1 MKIDPPST
9 AAPRILIVEDELIV
23 SADIAARLERMG
35 YQVVGQADQAEQAV
49 KICLEQQ
56 PDLVLM
62 DIRLKGE
69 MDGIAAASRI
79 HSHCSIPIVFLT
91 AHADESTLQRAKI
104 SEPYGYILKPFEER
118 ELRIVVEVSLYRSK
132 IDRQLAQSR
141 EFLATILQSIND
153 AVIAC
158 DDSWCVSYINPAAEL
173 LVGANTDQ
181 VLQKPIDQVLQI
193 MQLESKR
200 PISPKDLASQDDSK
214 SAGTEFLLRE
224 QGGSL
229 RQVILNTA
237 RLTLRVGGCEDATVF
252 MLRDVTKQRV
262 LEESLLQSQRME
274 SLGQLAAGIAH
285 DLNNLLTVV
294 CINSGLLFE
303 MPSANSTQREL
314 LQDINKATERATTM
328 TQQLLAIGKKQ
339 VVQSRTVDLN
349 AIVQSRMDFV
359 NRLVSPKVSTLREI
373 HATPLAIYAD
383 SEQIEQVL
391 FNLAINARKR
401 LSDGGVLTIRT
412 LKLDHYAQLSDQSV
426 AVLEVEDNGKGI
438 DADTQ
443 SRIWEPFYADN
454 RDGTGLELAVVYG
467 IVKQFG
473 GAVSLTSEYGKGSV
487 FRIYLPLRDSK

>member
-1 MKIDPPST
+1 MKIDPPSM
-9 AAPRILIVEDELIV
+9 AAPRVLIVEDELIV

-35 YQVVGQADQAEQAV
+35 YQVIGQADQAEQAV
-49 KICLEQQ
+49 KICLEKQ

-62 DIRLKGE
+62 DIRLKGK
-69 MDGIAAASRI
+69 MDGIAAAGQI

-118 ELRIVVEVSLYRSK
+118 ELRIVVEISLYRSK
-132 IDRQLAQSR
+132 IDRRLAQSR

-158 DDSWCVSYINPAAEL
+158 DDSWCVSYVNPAAEL
-173 LVGANTDQ
+173 LIGANADQ
-181 VLQKPIDQVLQI
+181 VLRKPIDQVLQI
-193 MQLESKR
+193 MQVESEM
-200 PISPKDLASQDDSK
+200 PISPEDLVSQVNSN
-214 SAGTEFLLRE
+214 SAGPEFLLRE
-224 QGGSL
+224 QGGKL
-229 RQVILNTA
+229 RRVILNTA
-237 RLTLRVGGCEDATVF
+237 RLKLRAGGLEDAAVF

-294 CINSGLLFE
+294 CINAGLLFE

-339 VVQSRTVDLN
+339 VVQSRAVDLN
-349 AIVQSRMDFV
+349 EIVQSRMDFV
-359 NRLVSPKVSTLREI
+359 TRLVSPRVSARCEI
-373 HATPLAIYAD
+373 HVTPLEIHVD
-383 SEQIEQVL
+383 SAQIEQVL

-412 LKLDHYAQLSDQSV
+412 LKLDHYAQLSDQAV

-473 GAVSLTSEYGKGSV
+473 GTVSLTSELGKGSV
-487 FRIYLPLRDSK
+487 FRICLPLRVCN

>member
-1 MKIDPPST
+1 MKFDPPST
-9 AAPRILIVEDELIV
+9 TTPRVLIVEDELIV

-49 KICLEQQ
+49 KICLEQL

-62 DIRLKGE
+62 DIRLKGDV
-69 MDGIAAASRI
+69 DGIAAASRI
-79 HSHCSIPIVFLT
+79 RSSCSIPIVFLT

-104 SEPYGYILKPFEER
+104 TEPYGYILKPFEER

-158 DDSWCVSYINPAAEL
+158 DDSWCVSYINPAAEQL
-173 LVGANTDQ
+173 IGSSADQ
-181 VLQKPIDQVLQI
+181 VLQKPINQVLRI
-193 MQLESKR
+193 MQLESKM
-200 PISPKDLASQDDSK
+200 PISAEDLASQSNSTGD
-214 SAGTEFLLRE
+214 EFFLRVH
-224 QGGSL
+224 GDML
-229 RQVILNTA
+229 RRVVLNTS
-237 RLTLRVGGCEDATVF
+237 RLKLRAGSADDASVF
-252 MLRDVTKQRV
+252 MLRDVTKQRI
-262 LEESLLQSQRME
+262 LEESLLQSHRME

-303 MPSANSTQREL
+303 MPSANTTQREL

-339 VVQSRTVDLN
+339 VVQSRTIDLN
-349 AIVQSRMDFV
+349 ALVQSRMDLL
-359 NRLVSPKVSTLREI
+359 NRLVSPKVSTRLEI
-373 HATPLAIYAD
+373 HANPLEIHAE
-383 SEQIEQVL
+383 SVQIEQVL

-401 LSDGGVLTIRT
+401 LSEGGVLTIRT
-412 LKLDHYAQLSDQSV
+412 LKLDHFAQLNDQPV

-443 SRIWEPFYADN
+443 ARIWEPFYADN

-473 GAVSLTSEYGKGSV
+473 GTVSLTSEFGMGSV
-487 FRIYLPLRDSK
+487 FRICLPLHDSN

>member
-1 MKIDPPST
+1 MKTDPPPTT
-9 AAPRILIVEDELIV
+9 APKVLIVEDELIV

-69 MDGIAAASRI
+69 LDGIAAASRI
-79 HSHCSIPIVFLT
+79 RSYCPVPIVFLT

-104 SEPYGYILKPFEER
+104 TEPYGYILKPFEER

-158 DDSWCVSYINPAAEL
+158 DSSWCVSYINPAAEL
-173 LVGANTDQ
+173 LIGSSADQ

-193 MQLESKR
+193 MPLESR
-200 PISPKDLASQDDSK
+200 IPVSPKDLASQDESK
-214 SAGTEFLLRE
+214 SPGTEILLR
-224 QGGSL
+224 QHNGNL
-229 RQVILNTA
+229 RRVILNTA
-237 RLTLRVGGCEDATVF
+237 RLKLRSGSSEDATVF

-262 LEESLLQSQRME
+262 LEENLLQSQRME
-274 SLGQLAAGIAH
+274 SLSQLAAGIAH

-303 MPSANSTQREL
+303 MPSANATQREL

-349 AIVQSRMDFV
+349 LLVQSKMDLV
-359 NRLVSPKVSTLREI
+359 KRLVSPKVSTRHEI
-373 HATPLAIYAD
+373 HATPFAIHAD

-412 LKLDHYAQLSDQSV
+412 LKLDQYAALSDQPV

-443 SRIWEPFYADN
+443 ARIWEPFYADN

-473 GAVSLTSEYGKGSV
+473 GTVSLSSESGKGSV
-487 FRIYLPLRDSK
+487 FRIYLPLRDSN

>member
-9 AAPRILIVEDELIV
+9 AAPRVLIVEDELIV

-35 YQVVGQADQAEQAV
+35 YQVIGQADQAEQAV

-62 DIRLKGE
+62 DIRLKGD

-104 SEPYGYILKPFEER
+104 TEPYGYILKPFEER

-173 LVGANTDQ
+173 LVGANTNQ
-181 VLQKPIDQVLQI
+181 VLQKPIDQVLQVL
-193 MQLESKR
+193 QLESKM
-200 PISPKDLASQDDSK
+200 PISPKDLASHDDSK

-229 RQVILNTA
+229 RRVILNTA
-237 RLTLRVGGCEDATVF
+237 RLTLRVGGCQDATVF
-252 MLRDVTKQRV
+252 MLRDVTKQRL

-373 HATPLAIYAD
+373 HATPLVIHAD

-412 LKLDHYAQLSDQSV
+412 LKLDHSAQLSDQSV

-473 GAVSLTSEYGKGSV
+473 GDVSLTSEFGKGSV
-487 FRIYLPLRDSK
+487 FRIYLPLRDSN

>member
-35 YQVVGQADQAEQAV
+35 YQVIGQADQAEQAV

-79 HSHCSIPIVFLT
+79 HSHSSIPIVFLT

-173 LVGANTDQ
+173 LIGANTEQ
-181 VLQKPIDQVLQI
+181 VLQKPIVQVLQI
-193 MQLESKR
+193 MQLESKM

-224 QGGSL
+224 QGGNL
-229 RQVILNTA
+229 RRVILNTA
-237 RLTLRVGGCEDATVF
+237 RLKLRVGGCEDAAVF

-359 NRLVSPKVSTLREI
+359 NRLLSPKVSTLREI
-373 HATPLAIYAD
+373 HATPLAIHAD

-401 LSDGGVLTIRT
+401 LSDGGVLIIRT

-473 GAVSLTSEYGKGSV
+473 GAVSLTSEFGKGSV
-487 FRIYLPLRDSK
+487 FRIYLPLRDSN